1 MIEVS
6 FSYTPVA
13 KVTDHPLYL
22 QSNENIGT
30 TSNAITAKL
39 ILNLA
44 HLLASMYTKNCN
56 MLGSKVTNLPRAD
69 FYPTKKVKLGYAT
82 RIFKKSVKINPHI
95 NFHSVTLI

>member
-1 MIEVS
+1 M
-6 FSYTPVA
+6 A

-44 HLLASMYTKNCN
+44 HLLDSMYTKNCN

-95 NFHSVTLI
+95 NLHSVTLI